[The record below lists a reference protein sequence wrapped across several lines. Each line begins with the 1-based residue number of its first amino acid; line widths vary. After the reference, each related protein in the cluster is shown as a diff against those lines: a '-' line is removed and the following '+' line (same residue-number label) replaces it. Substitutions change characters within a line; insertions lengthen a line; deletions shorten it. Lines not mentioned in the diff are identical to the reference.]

1 VSSGDVAGDVR
12 ETLVRIYTSLS
23 PGGKLPP
30 DGEHGELDSMAFLEF
45 ILSIER
51 EFSIVVE
58 TNELD
63 ETNFATTTAV
73 TAYVHR
79 KLNGRAHA

>member
-1 VSSGDVAGDVR
+1 VTSRDAAGDVR
-12 ETLVRIYTSLS
+12 ETLVRIYASVS
-23 PGGKLPP
+23 PGGRLPP

-45 ILSIER
+45 ILCIER
-51 EFSIVVE
+51 EFGIVVA

-73 TAYVHR
+73 TAYVQR